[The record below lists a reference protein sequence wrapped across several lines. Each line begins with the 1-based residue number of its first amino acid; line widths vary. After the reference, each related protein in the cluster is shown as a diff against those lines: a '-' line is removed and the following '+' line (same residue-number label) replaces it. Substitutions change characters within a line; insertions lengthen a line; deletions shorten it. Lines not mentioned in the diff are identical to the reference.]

1 MILELSFRLQ
11 GREKEVIVLSAVRS
25 NAQAAGASPQC
36 HLSATIVG

>member
-1 MILELSFRLQ
+1 MTLELSFRLQ

-25 NAQAAGASPQC
+25 NAQAAGASPQS